1 MRELRR
7 GTALVT
13 QPASFL
19 LRLAR
24 LALAGEPRRGS
35 ASVRCLSASRQFC
48 CPWDPRFPLGIFDL
62 EAPSSSP
69 PGEFS
74 PWGALS
80 WVILNIQIHF
90 YACTVVEGAR
100 LPLWHANEW
109 PFAAQGL
116 SRGTRPSPRHFPQVA
131 PWSQGGVGG
140 ARGSFLRLPRSFLHP
155 LLPGRRGEGSC
166 CSLHAGKNDIF
177 KAKEQQVG
185 PGRGKALASSGSISV
200 GCCRGISA
208 PTGLESGGS
217 VLQQD
222 QPKGWFGHQC

>member
-1 MRELRR
+1 MSSAGAEERHS
-7 GTALVT
+7 TCT

-35 ASVRCLSASRQFC
+35 ASLRCLSASRQFC
-48 CPWDPRFPLGIFDL
+48 CPWEPRFPLGILDL

-69 PGEFS
+69 PGGFS

-80 WVILNIQIHF
+80 WAILNIQIHF

-100 LPLWHANEW
+100 LPLWHANES

-140 ARGSFLRLPRSFLHP
+140 ARGSFLRLPLSFIHP
-155 LLPGRRGEGSC
+155 MLSGRRGEGSC
-166 CSLHAGKNDIF
+166 CSRHARENGIF
-177 KAKEQQVG
+177 KAKSSRLGREEVKHSPRPAPSALGAARGAQHPQGWGRVG
-185 PGRGKALASSGSISV
+185 Q
-200 GCCRGISA
+200 CCSRTS
-208 PTGLESGGS
+208 P
-217 VLQQD
+217 
-222 QPKGWFGHQC
+222 